1 MSTCSSPDRCCF
13 QGCQHWSLFCM
24 VRMKVTALAPV
35 LTFTLLV
42 WGLCPVSWLLYL
54 NSRSNCSSAGTHKNS
69 LSHLFAQ
76 CRLRSFLWRLIKEG
90 PLAIGLRAC
99 VLSHFSH
106 VHSPPDSS
114 VHGIFQARILE
125 WVAMPF
131 SRGSSPPRYQPPSLI
146 SLVLASRFF
155 ATGTT

>member
-1 MSTCSSPDRCCF
+1 MSAFLTRIPNHSDAHYNLRISVLLSS
-13 QGCQHWSLFCM
+13 SYILF
-24 VRMKVTALAPV
+24 TLI
-35 LTFTLLV
+35 FTLLV